1 MPDTPEAVT
10 GFIAVNGPKLY
21 SLHAY
26 IIPANGGEADSHEL
40 HAKCPGSNW
49 IPIGILGPSEN
60 TMIAE
65 FRQGNPPESLDVRAR
80 SLSSNGNASAWIYS

>member
-10 GFIAVNGPKLY
+10 GFITVDGPKLY
-21 SLHAY
+21 SLHGY
-26 IIPANGGEADSHEL
+26 IVPANGGELDSHEM
-40 HAKCPGSNW
+40 HAKCPGGDW

-65 FRQGNPPESLDVRAR
+65 FRKGVPPEALDLRAR
-80 SLSSNGNASAWIYS
+80 SLSRNGDTSAWIYS